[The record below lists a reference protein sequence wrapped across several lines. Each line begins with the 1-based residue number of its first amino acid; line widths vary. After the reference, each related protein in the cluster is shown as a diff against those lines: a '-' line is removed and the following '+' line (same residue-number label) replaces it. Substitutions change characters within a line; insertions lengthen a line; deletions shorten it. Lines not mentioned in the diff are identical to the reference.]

1 MNYNI
6 WLLYM
11 SGSKLKKS
19 NKITENQQFEK
30 ELEDCKNRVKE
41 LENQMAVLINGSD
54 SDNNNNNN
62 TVSTGYVY
70 SSSGEDDDIPYNSF
84 NRSMYGGRKKRKK
97 SRRKKRRTK
106 RKTKKRRKKRK
117 TKKRKYKLK

>member
-1 MNYNI
+1 
-6 WLLYM
+6 M

-41 LENQMAVLINGSD
+41 LENKMVVLINGSD
-54 SDNNNNNN
+54 SDNNNNN

-70 SSSGEDDDIPYNSF
+70 SSSSEDNDEPYPGTPGNPYRGPNSL
-84 NRSMYGGRKKRKK
+84 YGGRKKRKK